1 MKKFADTYLNYLV
14 YLFWFIGNSVLYKI
28 RGKDLNSFSSQLL
41 LVSETDLK
49 SVS

>member
-1 MKKFADTYLNYLV
+1 MKKFANNYLNYLV
-14 YLFWFIGNSVLYKI
+14 YLFWFIGNSVLHNI

-41 LVSETDLK
+41 VVSETDPK